1 VTINTATQ
9 GTNMVKLDEIESHF
23 KSRVRDVVRIPYD
36 PLLAAGSIIDFN
48 RLKPVT
54 QEAARILAA
63 LVVDGL
69 REK

>member
-1 VTINTATQ
+1 
-9 GTNMVKLDEIESHF
+9 
-23 KSRVRDVVRIPYD
+23 VVRIPYD
-36 PLLAAGSIIDFN
+36 PLLAAGSIVDFD